1 MLLLMYHIFA
11 PPRLCVKS
19 SPNIPLRLKIALK
32 FPKFPLDTPVLFT
45 IIDRMTIDATIQR
58 LTNDGEVVAQFLV
71 DTLQGNTRD
80 ATVSHR
86 IKSAEWLAMF
96 GRLIP
101 ESAIP
106 KYASVR
112 PRPKSE
118 PKPAKAAKPD
128 KRDKKPKVT
137 EKQILHF
144 DIARLIKQETNDGET
159 IIEFLIRVISKIE
172 ETGEN
177 FTPAV
182 RMRAARELLVRGFG
196 STIPGVRRILSGKT
210 EELDSYLSKIV
221 REYTNYGA
229 DSIRFLVET
238 MENKDPEAES
248 RGAASFIKLMRMRPR
263 TKPAEGFTASHRV
276 WAACELLRRAYDI
289 KTDHITYEDIQAY
302 WSARTPADARK
313 DDPGSPAASL
323 KGFTPEYLETQAA
336 KMRAAADS
344 AAAEQIDAHA
354 KQKRDAAKQ
363 PADANTPSDTPS
375 RAARRREQRA
385 ARKAQ
390 KRAAGEQPVT
400 AAEKPAAGEQ
410 PAAAVENIAVSEKS
424 AAEQRA
430 AGKTLK
436 RIPRFPNRRRT
447 REDVAEMLAFKA
459 ELESRRVDD
468 LEPPRRRKAKK
479 RKAAAEQPAAAAE
492 NIAADE
498 QPGTGE
504 QLAVA
509 AENIAVSEKSADE
522 QRDDD
527 KQPAANAKNIAAEK
541 PDADAEQRDVDKQ
554 PAANAEKRNAA
565 AEKPDVATEQRDN
578 AKQPAA
584 ANIAAKEKSATT
596 TEQRDAD
603 KQPAAAEK
611 RNPDAEKPDVAT
623 KQPDYAENPDA
634 DKQRDAKQPA
644 NANTPSDTPDRAA
657 RRRQKRDARKAEKR
671 AVSEQPA
678 AAANIAATEKRDGD
692 KMPVDNAAENP
703 DADNTPS
710 ATTSRAARRR
720 QKRAARK
727 AQKRANPNPMPGAIH
742 VTDVDENTVVFSHEP
757 LSIEEWK
764 RLRKTLAHPDNI
776 PANARSP

>member
-1 MLLLMYHIFA
+1 
-11 PPRLCVKS
+11 
-19 SPNIPLRLKIALK
+19 
-32 FPKFPLDTPVLFT
+32 
-45 IIDRMTIDATIQR
+45 MTIDATIQR
-58 LTNDGEVVAQFLV
+58 LTGDGEIIAQFLV
-71 DTLQGNTRD
+71 DTLQGYTHD

-101 ESAIP
+101 EDAIP

-118 PKPAKAAKPD
+118 PKPAKTDKPG
-128 KRDKKPKVT
+128 KKPKVT

-182 RMRAARELLVRGFG
+182 RMRAARELLIRGFG
-196 STIPGVRRILSGKT
+196 GTIPGVRRILSGKT

-263 TKPAEGFTASHRV
+263 TKPAEGFSASHRV

-302 WSARTPADARK
+302 WSARTHADARK

-336 KMRAAADS
+336 KMRDADEQP
-344 AAAEQIDAHA
+344 AAAEKPYVATEQ
-354 KQKRDAAKQ
+354 RDADKQPVGNPGPADGEQPAADAENIADAKQ
-363 PADANTPSDTPS
+363 PDADKNPVDANTPSDTPS

-385 ARKAQ
+385 ER
-390 KRAAGEQPVT
+390 
-400 AAEKPAAGEQ
+400 
-410 PAAAVENIAVSEKS
+410 
-424 AAEQRA
+424 
-430 AGKTLK
+430 KTLK
-436 RIPRFPNRRRT
+436 RIPLFPNRRRT

-459 ELESRRVDD
+459 ELESRRPAAF
-468 LEPPRRRKAKK
+468 EFQRRQSEK
-479 RKAAAEQPAAAAE
+479 RKAAAAQ
-492 NIAADE
+492 
-498 QPGTGE
+498 
-504 QLAVA
+504 
-509 AENIAVSEKSADE
+509 NIAVSEKSA
-522 QRDDD
+522 
-527 KQPAANAKNIAAEK
+527 AEK
-541 PDADAEQRDVDKQ
+541 PDAAKQHSDAT
-554 PAANAEKRNAA
+554 EKRNA
-565 AEKPDVATEQRDN
+565 
-578 AKQPAA
+578 
-584 ANIAAKEKSATT
+584 
-596 TEQRDAD
+596 
-603 KQPAAAEK
+603 
-611 RNPDAEKPDVAT
+611 DAEKPDVAT
-623 KQPDYAENPDA
+623 KQPDA
-634 DKQRDAKQPA
+634 DKQPATAEKRNTDAEKPDVAKQPA
-644 NANTPSDTPDRAA
+644 ADAEKPDATKQPADADKNPADANTPSANPGNPSRAA
-657 RRRQKRDARKAEKR
+657 RRREQRDARKAEKR

-678 AAANIAATEKRDGD
+678 AAANIAAVKEKPKAATEH
-692 KMPVDNAAENP
+692 PAATDRNIA
-703 DADNTPS
+703 DANTPS
-710 ATTSRAARRR
+710 ANPGNTGRAARRR
-720 QKRAARK
+720 EQRAARK
-727 AQKRANPNPMPGAIH
+727 AQKPAASPVGEQPAAAAEKRNATTTTPSANPGNTGRAARRREQRAARKTKKRNAAAANNHANGKPRGNGSANTPAANEKNGKAQDNHATNGKTPEGAAAIIL
-742 VTDVDENTVVFSHEP
+742 DSEP

-764 RLRKTLAHPDNI
+764 RLRKTLARPDNI

>member
-1 MLLLMYHIFA
+1 
-11 PPRLCVKS
+11 
-19 SPNIPLRLKIALK
+19 
-32 FPKFPLDTPVLFT
+32 
-45 IIDRMTIDATIQR
+45 MTIDATIQR

-101 ESAIP
+101 EAAIP

-118 PKPAKAAKPD
+118 PKPVKQDKPG
-128 KRDKKPKVT
+128 KKPKVT

-182 RMRAARELLVRGFG
+182 RMRAAKELLIRGFG

-210 EELDSYLSKIV
+210 EDLDSYLSKIV

-336 KMRAAADS
+336 KMRDDADG

-354 KQKRDAAKQ
+354 KEKRDADKQPANPEKRNADAENPDDAKQ

-410 PAAAVENIAVSEKS
+410 LAAVAENIAVSKKS
-424 AAEQRA
+424 DAEQRA

-479 RKAAAEQPAAAAE
+479 PAAGEQPAAAAE
-492 NIAADE
+492 NIAATEKPAASE
-498 QPGTGE
+498 QPAAT
-504 QLAVA
+504 
-509 AENIAVSEKSADE
+509 AENIAVLEKSAD
-522 QRDDD
+522 
-527 KQPAANAKNIAAEK
+527 
-541 PDADAEQRDVDKQ
+541 
-554 PAANAEKRNAA
+554 
-565 AEKPDVATEQRDN
+565 EQRDN
-578 AKQPAA
+578 AKQPA
-584 ANIAAKEKSATT
+584 
-596 TEQRDAD
+596 DAG
-603 KQPAAAEK
+603 K
-611 RNPDAEKPDVAT
+611 RNAD
-623 KQPDYAENPDA
+623 AENPA
-634 DKQRDAKQPA
+634 DAKQPA
-644 NANTPSDTPDRAA
+644 DADKNPADANTPSNTSDRA
-657 RRRQKRDARKAEKR
+657 
-671 AVSEQPA
+671 S
-678 AAANIAATEKRDGD
+678 
-692 KMPVDNAAENP
+692 
-703 DADNTPS
+703 
-710 ATTSRAARRR
+710 RRR

-727 AQKRANPNPMPGAIH
+727 AQKRAVSEQPHAAANIAAVKEKPKAATDRNIAADNTPSANPGNPGRAARRREQRAARKAQKRKAANNNNSSANTPEGANEKNGKTQDNH
-742 VTDVDENTVVFSHEP
+742 VDNHANGKTPEGAAAIILDSEP

>member
-1 MLLLMYHIFA
+1 
-11 PPRLCVKS
+11 
-19 SPNIPLRLKIALK
+19 
-32 FPKFPLDTPVLFT
+32 
-45 IIDRMTIDATIQR
+45 MTIDSTIQR

-118 PKPAKAAKPD
+118 PKQAKTDKPD
-128 KRDKKPKVT
+128 KLDKLDKKPKVT

-182 RMRAARELLVRGFG
+182 RMRAAKELLIRGFG

-210 EELDSYLSKIV
+210 EDLDSYLSKIV

-336 KMRAAADS
+336 KMRDATESAD
-344 AAAEQIDAHA
+344 AENIAD
-354 KQKRDAAKQ
+354 AKQ
-363 PADANTPSDTPS
+363 PADDKNPDDANTPSDTLS

-385 ARKAQ
+385 ER
-390 KRAAGEQPVT
+390 
-400 AAEKPAAGEQ
+400 
-410 PAAAVENIAVSEKS
+410 
-424 AAEQRA
+424 
-430 AGKTLK
+430 KTLK
-436 RIPRFPNRRRT
+436 RIPLFPNRRRT

-459 ELESRRVDD
+459 ELESRRPAAF
-468 LEPPRRRKAKK
+468 EFQRRQSEK
-479 RKAAAEQPAAAAE
+479 RKAAAAQ
-492 NIAADE
+492 
-498 QPGTGE
+498 
-504 QLAVA
+504 
-509 AENIAVSEKSADE
+509 NIAVSEKSADE
-522 QRDDD
+522 QRDAA
-527 KQPAANAKNIAAEK
+527 KQLANA
-541 PDADAEQRDVDKQ
+541 AEQRN
-554 PAANAEKRNAA
+554 PAGEQ
-565 AEKPDVATEQRDN
+565 PDVAAE
-578 AKQPAA
+578 QPA
-584 ANIAAKEKSATT
+584 
-596 TEQRDAD
+596 D
-603 KQPAAAEK
+603 
-611 RNPDAEKPDVAT
+611 
-623 KQPDYAENPDA
+623 
-634 DKQRDAKQPA
+634 DKQRDDKNPA
-644 NANTPSDTPDRAA
+644 DANTPSDTTDRAA

-671 AVSEQPA
+671 AAGEQPH
-678 AAANIAATEKRDGD
+678 AAANI
-692 KMPVDNAAENP
+692 AAENP

-727 AQKRANPNPMPGAIH
+727 AQKRKASAANNNGSAKTPAANRKNGKAQDNHAANGKTPEGAAAIIL
-742 VTDVDENTVVFSHEP
+742 DSEP

>member
-1 MLLLMYHIFA
+1 
-11 PPRLCVKS
+11 
-19 SPNIPLRLKIALK
+19 
-32 FPKFPLDTPVLFT
+32 
-45 IIDRMTIDATIQR
+45 MTIDATIQR
-58 LTNDGEVVAQFLV
+58 LTGDGEIIAQFLV
-71 DTLQGNTRD
+71 DTLQGYTHD

-86 IKSAEWLAMF
+86 LKSAEWLTAF

-106 KYASVR
+106 KSATIR

-118 PKPAKAAKPD
+118 PKPDKQDKPG

-196 STIPGVRRILSGKT
+196 GTIPGVRRILSGKT

-336 KMRAAADS
+336 KMRDAADLPADAEKPDVATEQRDADKQLANS
-344 AAAEQIDAHA
+344 EQRDAAAEN
-354 KQKRDAAKQ
+354 
-363 PADANTPSDTPS
+363 PADANTPSDTLS

-390 KRAAGEQPVT
+390 KRAAGEQP
-400 AAEKPAAGEQ
+400 
-410 PAAAVENIAVSEKS
+410 AAVAENIAVSEKS
-424 AAEQRA
+424 ADEQRA

-436 RIPRFPNRRRT
+436 RIPRFPNCRRT

-459 ELESRRVDD
+459 ELESRRPAAF
-468 LEPPRRRKAKK
+468 EFQRRQSEK
-479 RKAAAEQPAAAAE
+479 RKAAATE
-492 NIAADE
+492 NIA
-498 QPGTGE
+498 G
-504 QLAVA
+504 
-509 AENIAVSEKSADE
+509 SEKSATT
-522 QRDDD
+522 
-527 KQPAANAKNIAAEK
+527 
-541 PDADAEQRDVDKQ
+541 EQRDVDKQ
-554 PAANAEKRNAA
+554 PAAAAAEQRNAA
-565 AEKPDVATEQRDN
+565 AEKPDVAAEKPDDD
-578 AKQPAA
+578 KQPTADA
-584 ANIAAKEKSATT
+584 KNIAA
-596 TEQRDAD
+596 EQLA
-603 KQPAAAEK
+603 AAAEK
-611 RNPDAEKPDVAT
+611 RNAATEKPA
-623 KQPDYAENPDA
+623 A
-634 DKQRDAKQPA
+634 DKQLDDSEKRDDDKQPA
-644 NANTPSDTPDRAA
+644 DANTPSDTPGRAA
-657 RRRQKRDARKAEKR
+657 RRRQKRDARKAQKR

-678 AAANIAATEKRDGD
+678 VAANIAATEKRDVD
-692 KMPVDNAAENP
+692 KMP
-703 DADNTPS
+703 ADNTTENPADANTPS
-710 ATTSRAARRR
+710 TNPGNTGRAARRR
-720 QKRAARK
+720 EQRAARK
-727 AQKRANPNPMPGAIH
+727 AQKRKAAANNNGSAKTHAANRKNGKAQDNHATNGKTPEGAAAIIL
-742 VTDVDENTVVFSHEP
+742 DSEP

-764 RLRKTLAHPDNI
+764 RLRKTLARPDNI

>member
-1 MLLLMYHIFA
+1 MSL
-11 PPRLCVKS
+11 
-19 SPNIPLRLKIALK
+19 
-32 FPKFPLDTPVLFT
+32 
-45 IIDRMTIDATIQR
+45 DATIQR
-58 LTNDGEVVAQFLV
+58 LTNDGEIVAQFLV

-118 PKPAKAAKPD
+118 PKPDKPD
-128 KRDKKPKVT
+128 KAGKADKKPKVT

-210 EELDSYLSKIV
+210 EDLDSYLSKIV

-229 DSIRFLVET
+229 DSIRFLVDT

-263 TKPAEGFTASHRV
+263 IKPAEGFTASHRV

-302 WSARTPADARK
+302 WSAQTPAAARK
-313 DDPGSPAASL
+313 DDLGSPAASL

-336 KMRAAADS
+336 KMRADAEQP

-354 KQKRDAAKQ
+354 NMDDAEQRAITTEQRDAAKQ
-363 PADANTPSDTPS
+363 PDEANTPSATPG

-390 KRAAGEQPVT
+390 KRAAGEQPAAT
-400 AAEKPAAGEQ
+400 A
-410 PAAAVENIAVSEKS
+410 ENIAVSEKS
-424 AAEQRA
+424 ADEQRA

-468 LEPPRRRKAKK
+468 IEPPRRRKAKK
-479 RKAAAEQPAAAAE
+479 RKAAGEQPAAA
-492 NIAADE
+492 
-498 QPGTGE
+498 T
-504 QLAVA
+504 
-509 AENIAVSEKSADE
+509 EKSA
-522 QRDDD
+522 
-527 KQPAANAKNIAAEK
+527 
-541 PDADAEQRDVDKQ
+541 AEQ
-554 PAANAEKRNAA
+554 P
-565 AEKPDVATEQRDN
+565 
-578 AKQPAA
+578 
-584 ANIAAKEKSATT
+584 
-596 TEQRDAD
+596 DAD
-603 KQPAAAEK
+603 KQPA
-611 RNPDAEKPDVAT
+611 NAEKPDIAAN
-623 KQPDYAENPDA
+623 KPDD
-634 DKQRDAKQPA
+634 DKQLDDKNPA
-644 NANTPSDTPDRAA
+644 DANTPSANPGNPGRAT

-678 AAANIAATEKRDGD
+678 AAANIAAVKEKPKAATEQ
-692 KMPVDNAAENP
+692 PAATDRNIA
-703 DADNTPS
+703 DANTPS
-710 ATTSRAARRR
+710 ANPGNPGRAARRR

-727 AQKRANPNPMPGAIH
+727 AEKRANANTSIGNPMPGAIH
-742 VTDVDENTVVFSHEP
+742 ATDINENTVVFSHEP

>member
-1 MLLLMYHIFA
+1 
-11 PPRLCVKS
+11 
-19 SPNIPLRLKIALK
+19 
-32 FPKFPLDTPVLFT
+32 
-45 IIDRMTIDATIQR
+45 MTIDATIQR
-58 LTNDGEVVAQFLV
+58 LTNDGEIIAQFLV
-71 DTLQGNTRD
+71 DTLQDYTRD

-118 PKPAKAAKPD
+118 PKPAKTDKSDKP
-128 KRDKKPKVT
+128 DKKPKVT

-182 RMRAARELLVRGFG
+182 RMRAAKELLIRGFG
-196 STIPGVRRILSGKT
+196 GTIPGVRRILSGKT
-210 EELDSYLSKIV
+210 EDLDSYLSKIV

-323 KGFTPEYLETQAA
+323 KGFTPEYLELQVA
-336 KMRAAADS
+336 KMRDAADS
-344 AAAEQIDAHA
+344 AAAEHIDAHA
-354 KQKRDAAKQ
+354 KEKRDADKQ
-363 PADANTPSDTPS
+363 PVGNPGLADGEQPAAAENPADANTPSDTPS

-385 ARKAQ
+385 ER
-390 KRAAGEQPVT
+390 
-400 AAEKPAAGEQ
+400 
-410 PAAAVENIAVSEKS
+410 
-424 AAEQRA
+424 
-430 AGKTLK
+430 KTLK
-436 RIPRFPNRRRT
+436 RIPLFPNRRRT

-459 ELESRRVDD
+459 ELESRRPAAF
-468 LEPPRRRKAKK
+468 EFQRRQSEKRKAAATQNIAVSEKRSTEQRDAAKQPAAEK
-479 RKAAAEQPAAAAE
+479 RKAAAEQP
-492 NIAADE
+492 D
-498 QPGTGE
+498 
-504 QLAVA
+504 VA
-509 AENIAVSEKSADE
+509 AEKP
-522 QRDDD
+522 DDD
-527 KQPAANAKNIAAEK
+527 KQPAAATEKRNAVAEK
-541 PDADAEQRDVDKQ
+541 PDAV
-554 PAANAEKRNAA
+554 
-565 AEKPDVATEQRDN
+565 

-584 ANIAAKEKSATT
+584 
-596 TEQRDAD
+596 
-603 KQPAAAEK
+603 
-611 RNPDAEKPDVAT
+611 DAEKPDA
-623 KQPDYAENPDA
+623 
-634 DKQRDAKQPA
+634 AKQPTA
-644 NANTPSDTPDRAA
+644 VDKNPADANTPSANPGSPSRAA

-678 AAANIAATEKRDGD
+678 VAANIAATEKRDVD
-692 KMPVDNAAENP
+692 KMPADNAAEKP
-703 DADNTPS
+703 AADNTPS
-710 ATTSRAARRR
+710 ANPGNPGRAARRR
-720 QKRAARK
+720 EQRAARK
-727 AQKRANPNPMPGAIH
+727 AQKRKAAAANTNTKTHAANRKNGKAQAIH
-742 VTDVDENTVVFSHEP
+742 ATDIDENTVVFSHEP

>member
-1 MLLLMYHIFA
+1 MRPCAFA
-11 PPRLCVKS
+11 
-19 SPNIPLRLKIALK
+19 LKILANP
-32 FPKFPLDTPVLFT
+32 PKFPNLTLDTPVLST

-58 LTNDGEVVAQFLV
+58 LTGDGEIIAQFLV
-71 DTLQGNTRD
+71 DTLQGYTRD

-86 IKSAEWLAMF
+86 LKSAEWLTAF

-106 KYASVR
+106 KSASIR

-118 PKPAKAAKPD
+118 PKQGKAGKAD
-128 KRDKKPKVT
+128 KLDKKPKVT

-196 STIPGVRRILSGKT
+196 GTIPGVRRILSGKT
-210 EELDSYLSKIV
+210 EDLDSYLSKIV

-336 KMRAAADS
+336 KMRDATESAD
-344 AAAEQIDAHA
+344 AENIADA
-354 KQKRDAAKQ
+354 KQLDADKN
-363 PADANTPSDTPS
+363 PADANTPSDTLS

-385 ARKAQ
+385 ER
-390 KRAAGEQPVT
+390 
-400 AAEKPAAGEQ
+400 
-410 PAAAVENIAVSEKS
+410 
-424 AAEQRA
+424 
-430 AGKTLK
+430 KTLK

-459 ELESRRVDD
+459 ELESRRPAAF
-468 LEPPRRRKAKK
+468 EFQRRQSEK
-479 RKAAAEQPAAAAE
+479 RKAAAAKNGSAKTPDA
-492 NIAADE
+492 
-498 QPGTGE
+498 GE
-504 QLAVA
+504 QLAA
-509 AENIAVSEKSADE
+509 DAQNIPVSEKSA
-522 QRDDD
+522 
-527 KQPAANAKNIAAEK
+527 
-541 PDADAEQRDVDKQ
+541 
-554 PAANAEKRNAA
+554 
-565 AEKPDVATEQRDN
+565 
-578 AKQPAA
+578 
-584 ANIAAKEKSATT
+584 T

-603 KQPAAAEK
+603 KQPFDAAKKPDVAK
-611 RNPDAEKPDVAT
+611 QPAADAEKPDDD
-623 KQPDYAENPDA
+623 KQPTAINKNPA
-634 DKQRDAKQPA
+634 AASTLSA
-644 NANTPSDTPDRAA
+644 NPGNPGRAA
-657 RRRQKRDARKAEKR
+657 RRRQKRDARKAQKR

-678 AAANIAATEKRDGD
+678 AAANIAATEKPDAD
-692 KMPVDNAAENP
+692 KMPADNITENP
-703 DADNTPS
+703 AADNTPS
-710 ATTSRAARRR
+710 ANPGNPGRAARRR

-727 AQKRANPNPMPGAIH
+727 AQKRKAAANNSNGSAKTHAANKKNGKAQNNHATNGKTPEGAAAIIL
-742 VTDVDENTVVFSHEP
+742 DSEP

-764 RLRKTLAHPDNI
+764 RLRKTLARPDNI

>member
-1 MLLLMYHIFA
+1 
-11 PPRLCVKS
+11 
-19 SPNIPLRLKIALK
+19 
-32 FPKFPLDTPVLFT
+32 
-45 IIDRMTIDATIQR
+45 MTIDATIQR

-118 PKPAKAAKPD
+118 PKRDESD
-128 KRDKKPKVT
+128 KSAKKPKVT

-182 RMRAARELLVRGFG
+182 RMRAAKELLIRGFG

-210 EELDSYLSKIV
+210 EDLDSYLSKIV

-263 TKPAEGFTASHRV
+263 IKPAEGFTASHRV

-302 WSARTPADARK
+302 WSARTPAEARK
-313 DDPGSPAASL
+313 EDPSSPAGSL
-323 KGFTPEYLETQAA
+323 TGFTPEYLETQAA
-336 KMRAAADS
+336 KMRDDEEQPADS
-344 AAAEQIDAHA
+344 E
-354 KQKRDAAKQ
+354 KRDADAEKIDADAADK
-363 PADANTPSDTPS
+363 PADANTPSDTLS

-390 KRAAGEQPVT
+390 KRAAGEQP
-400 AAEKPAAGEQ
+400 AAAAKKPVAGEQ
-410 PAAAVENIAVSEKS
+410 LAAVAENIAVSEKS

-468 LEPPRRRKAKK
+468 IEPPRRRKAKK
-479 RKAAAEQPAAAAE
+479 RAAGEQPAATA
-492 NIAADE
+492 
-498 QPGTGE
+498 
-504 QLAVA
+504 
-509 AENIAVSEKSADE
+509 EKSAAE
-522 QRDDD
+522 QRDTE
-527 KQPAANAKNIAAEK
+527 KQPATTTKQPDADAEK
-541 PDADAEQRDVDKQ
+541 PDA
-554 PAANAEKRNAA
+554 
-565 AEKPDVATEQRDN
+565 
-578 AKQPAA
+578 
-584 ANIAAKEKSATT
+584 
-596 TEQRDAD
+596 AD
-603 KQPAAAEK
+603 KNPADA
-611 RNPDAEKPDVAT
+611 NPPSA
-623 KQPDYAENPDA
+623 NPGN
-634 DKQRDAKQPA
+634 PG
-644 NANTPSDTPDRAA
+644 RAA
-657 RRRQKRDARKAEKR
+657 RRRQKRDARKAEKC

-678 AAANIAATEKRDGD
+678 VAANI
-692 KMPVDNAAENP
+692 AAENP

-727 AQKRANPNPMPGAIH
+727 AQKRANTNPMPQAIH
-742 VTDVDENTVVFSHEP
+742 ATDIDENTVVLSHEP

-764 RLRKTLAHPDNI
+764 RLRKTLARPDNI

>member
-1 MLLLMYHIFA
+1 
-11 PPRLCVKS
+11 
-19 SPNIPLRLKIALK
+19 
-32 FPKFPLDTPVLFT
+32 
-45 IIDRMTIDATIQR
+45 MTIDATIQR
-58 LTNDGEVVAQFLV
+58 LTNDGETIAQFLV
-71 DTLQGNTRD
+71 DTLQGYTHD

-86 IKSAEWLAMF
+86 LKSAEWLTAF

-106 KYASVR
+106 KSATIR

-118 PKPAKAAKPD
+118 PKPAKQDKPG
-128 KRDKKPKVT
+128 KKPKVT

-196 STIPGVRRILSGKT
+196 GTIPGVRRILSGKT
-210 EELDSYLSKIV
+210 EDLDSYLSKIV

-263 TKPAEGFTASHRV
+263 TKPAEGFSASHRV

-336 KMRAAADS
+336 KMRDATEQPAD
-344 AAAEQIDAHA
+344 AENIADAKQIDTE
-354 KQKRDAAKQ
+354 Q

-385 ARKAQ
+385 ER
-390 KRAAGEQPVT
+390 
-400 AAEKPAAGEQ
+400 
-410 PAAAVENIAVSEKS
+410 
-424 AAEQRA
+424 
-430 AGKTLK
+430 KTLK
-436 RIPRFPNRRRT
+436 RIPLFPNRRRT

-459 ELESRRVDD
+459 ELESRRPAAF
-468 LEPPRRRKAKK
+468 EFQRRQSEK
-479 RKAAAEQPAAAAE
+479 RKAAAAQ
-492 NIAADE
+492 NIADAKKPDA
-498 QPGTGE
+498 GE
-504 QLAVA
+504 QLAA
-509 AENIAVSEKSADE
+509 AAQNIAVSEKSADE
-522 QRDDD
+522 QRD
-527 KQPAANAKNIAAEK
+527 
-541 PDADAEQRDVDKQ
+541 
-554 PAANAEKRNAA
+554 
-565 AEKPDVATEQRDN
+565 N
-578 AKQPAA
+578 AKQPADATEKRDVSEQPAVA
-584 ANIAAKEKSATT
+584 ANIAAVKENPKAV
-596 TEQRDAD
+596 TEQ
-603 KQPAAAEK
+603 P
-611 RNPDAEKPDVAT
+611 VAT
-623 KQPDYAENPDA
+623 DRNIA
-634 DKQRDAKQPA
+634 D
-644 NANTPSDTPDRAA
+644 ANTPSANPGNPGRAA

-671 AVSEQPA
+671 AAGEQPA
-678 AAANIAATEKRDGD
+678 AAANIAATKQ
-692 KMPVDNAAENP
+692 P
-703 DADNTPS
+703 DADAEKSAAAKQPATADKNPADANTPS
-710 ATTSRAARRR
+710 ANPGNLGRAARRR
-720 QKRAARK
+720 EQRAARK
-727 AQKRANPNPMPGAIH
+727 AKKRKAAAANTNAKTHAANRKNGKAQDTHVDNHANGKTPEAAAIII
-742 VTDVDENTVVFSHEP
+742 DSEP

-764 RLRKTLAHPDNI
+764 RLRKTLARPDNI

>member
-1 MLLLMYHIFA
+1 
-11 PPRLCVKS
+11 
-19 SPNIPLRLKIALK
+19 
-32 FPKFPLDTPVLFT
+32 
-45 IIDRMTIDATIQR
+45 MTIDATIQR
-58 LTNDGEVVAQFLV
+58 LTGDGEIIAQFLV

-80 ATVSHR
+80 ATVGHR

-112 PRPKSE
+112 PRPNSE
-118 PKPAKAAKPD
+118 PKPDKTAKTD
-128 KRDKKPKVT
+128 KLDKKPKVT

-182 RMRAARELLVRGFG
+182 RMRAAKELLIRGFG

-210 EELDSYLSKIV
+210 EDLDSYLSKIV

-289 KTDHITYEDIQAY
+289 KTDHITHADIQAY
-302 WSARTPADARK
+302 WSAHTPADARK

-336 KMRAAADS
+336 KMRDDADS

-354 KQKRDAAKQ
+354 KQKRDAAAEKIDAYAAEK
-363 PADANTPSDTPS
+363 PAGNPG

-390 KRAAGEQPVT
+390 KRAAGEQP
-400 AAEKPAAGEQ
+400 AAAAKKPGVGEQ
-410 PAAAVENIAVSEKS
+410 LAATAENIAGSEKS
-424 AAEQRA
+424 ADEQRA

-479 RKAAAEQPAAAAE
+479 RKAAA
-492 NIAADE
+492 
-498 QPGTGE
+498 
-504 QLAVA
+504 
-509 AENIAVSEKSADE
+509 AENIAVSEKSDDE
-522 QRDDD
+522 QRD
-527 KQPAANAKNIAAEK
+527 AANAKNIAAE
-541 PDADAEQRDVDKQ
+541 Q
-554 PAANAEKRNAA
+554 PA
-565 AEKPDVATEQRDN
+565 
-578 AKQPAA
+578 
-584 ANIAAKEKSATT
+584 
-596 TEQRDAD
+596 
-603 KQPAAAEK
+603 
-611 RNPDAEKPDVAT
+611 
-623 KQPDYAENPDA
+623 A
-634 DKQRDAKQPA
+634 DKQRDDKNPADATTLSANPA
-644 NANTPSDTPDRAA
+644 NPGRAA
-657 RRRQKRDARKAEKR
+657 RRR
-671 AVSEQPA
+671 EQ
-678 AAANIAATEKRDGD
+678 
-692 KMPVDNAAENP
+692 
-703 DADNTPS
+703 
-710 ATTSRAARRR
+710 
-720 QKRAARK
+720 RAARK
-727 AQKRANPNPMPGAIH
+727 AKKRKASAANNNGSANRKNGKAQDNHAGANGKTPVANPGPQAIH
-742 VTDVDENTVVFSHEP
+742 VTDVDKNTVVFSHEP

-764 RLRKTLAHPDNI
+764 RLRKTLSHPDNI

>member
-1 MLLLMYHIFA
+1 
-11 PPRLCVKS
+11 
-19 SPNIPLRLKIALK
+19 
-32 FPKFPLDTPVLFT
+32 
-45 IIDRMTIDATIQR
+45 MTIDATIQR
-58 LTNDGEVVAQFLV
+58 LTGDGEIIAQFLV
-71 DTLQGNTRD
+71 DTLQGYTRD

-86 IKSAEWLAMF
+86 LKSAEWLTAF

-106 KYASVR
+106 KSASIR

-118 PKPAKAAKPD
+118 PKAGKA
-128 KRDKKPKVT
+128 DKKPKVT

-196 STIPGVRRILSGKT
+196 GTIPGVRRILSGKT

-323 KGFTPEYLETQAA
+323 KGFTPEYLEVQAA
-336 KMRAAADS
+336 KMRDDEQLADAAN
-344 AAAEQIDAHA
+344 IDAHA
-354 KQKRDAAKQ
+354 KEKRDADKQPVGNPELAAGEQ

-385 ARKAQ
+385 ER
-390 KRAAGEQPVT
+390 
-400 AAEKPAAGEQ
+400 
-410 PAAAVENIAVSEKS
+410 
-424 AAEQRA
+424 
-430 AGKTLK
+430 KTLK
-436 RIPRFPNRRRT
+436 RIPLFPNRRRT

-459 ELESRRVDD
+459 ELESRRPAAF
-468 LEPPRRRKAKK
+468 EFQRRQSEK
-479 RKAAAEQPAAAAE
+479 RKAAAAQ
-492 NIAADE
+492 
-498 QPGTGE
+498 
-504 QLAVA
+504 
-509 AENIAVSEKSADE
+509 NIAVSEKSADE
-522 QRDDD
+522 QRDNA

-541 PDADAEQRDVDKQ
+541 PDADAEQRD
-554 PAANAEKRNAA
+554 
-565 AEKPDVATEQRDN
+565 
-578 AKQPAA
+578 
-584 ANIAAKEKSATT
+584 
-596 TEQRDAD
+596 AD
-603 KQPAAAEK
+603 KQPADADEK
-611 RNPDAEKPDVAT
+611 RNAVDEKRDVAT
-623 KQPDYAENPDA
+623 KQPDADAEKPDA
-634 DKQRDAKQPA
+634 AKQPTAVDKNPA
-644 NANTPSDTPDRAA
+644 NANTPSANPGNPGRAA
-657 RRRQKRDARKAEKR
+657 RRREQRDARKAEKR

-678 AAANIAATEKRDGD
+678 VAANIAAVKEKP
-692 KMPVDNAAENP
+692 KAATKQP
-703 DADNTPS
+703 ADADKNPADANTPS
-710 ATTSRAARRR
+710 ANPGRAARRR
-720 QKRAARK
+720 EQRAARK
-727 AQKRANPNPMPGAIH
+727 AQKRKAANNNGSAKTHAANQKNGKAQDDHTTNGKTPEGAAAIIL
-742 VTDVDENTVVFSHEP
+742 DSEP

-764 RLRKTLAHPDNI
+764 RLRKTLARPDNI

>member
-1 MLLLMYHIFA
+1 
-11 PPRLCVKS
+11 
-19 SPNIPLRLKIALK
+19 
-32 FPKFPLDTPVLFT
+32 
-45 IIDRMTIDATIQR
+45 MTIDATIQR
-58 LTNDGEVVAQFLV
+58 LTGDGEIIAQFLV
-71 DTLQGNTRD
+71 DTLQGYTRD

-86 IKSAEWLAMF
+86 LKSAEWLTAF

-118 PKPAKAAKPD
+118 PKPDKAG
-128 KRDKKPKVT
+128 KKPKVT

-182 RMRAARELLVRGFG
+182 RMRAARELLIRGFG
-196 STIPGVRRILSGKT
+196 GTIPGVRRILSGKT

-302 WSARTPADARK
+302 WSARTHADARK

-336 KMRAAADS
+336 KMRDADEQPAAA
-344 AAAEQIDAHA
+344 ANIDAHA
-354 KQKRDAAKQ
+354 KQKRDADKQ
-363 PADANTPSDTPS
+363 PANAEKRAADAEKIDADAAENPAGNPG

-385 ARKAQ
+385 ER
-390 KRAAGEQPVT
+390 
-400 AAEKPAAGEQ
+400 
-410 PAAAVENIAVSEKS
+410 
-424 AAEQRA
+424 
-430 AGKTLK
+430 KTLK
-436 RIPRFPNRRRT
+436 RIPLFPNRRRT

-459 ELESRRVDD
+459 ELESRRPAAF
-468 LEPPRRRKAKK
+468 EFQRRQSEK
-479 RKAAAEQPAAAAE
+479 RKAAAAQ
-492 NIAADE
+492 NIADAKKPDA
-498 QPGTGE
+498 GE
-504 QLAVA
+504 QLAA
-509 AENIAVSEKSADE
+509 TADNIAVSEKSA
-522 QRDDD
+522 
-527 KQPAANAKNIAAEK
+527 A
-541 PDADAEQRDVDKQ
+541 
-554 PAANAEKRNAA
+554 
-565 AEKPDVATEQRDN
+565 EQRDN
-578 AKQPAA
+578 AKQLA
-584 ANIAAKEKSATT
+584 
-596 TEQRDAD
+596 
-603 KQPAAAEK
+603 AAAEK
-611 RNPDAEKPDVAT
+611 RNAAVDK
-623 KQPDYAENPDA
+623 NPA
-634 DKQRDAKQPA
+634 D
-644 NANTPSDTPDRAA
+644 ANTPPATTDRAA
-657 RRRQKRDARKAEKR
+657 RRREQRDARKAQKR

-678 AAANIAATEKRDGD
+678 AAANIAATEKPDAD
-692 KMPVDNAAENP
+692 KMPADNITENP
-703 DADNTPS
+703 AADNTPS
-710 ATTSRAARRR
+710 ANPGNPGRAARRR

-727 AQKRANPNPMPGAIH
+727 AQKRKAAANNSNGSAKTHAANKKNGKAQNNHATNGKTPEGAAAIIL
-742 VTDVDENTVVFSHEP
+742 DSEP